1 MSGWI
6 TNPPKPVP
14 PEVAEARRKVAVEL
28 AREVKVTVKAT
39 LVAAVVPSRYV
50 KMLGR
55 VWADRELMDAEL
67 DRQVPGAVFTDELG
81 RHGQQTKQ
89 RIYLLPEGDP
99 GQQQIE
105 AAA

>member
-39 LVAAVVPSRYV
+39 LVAAAVPSRYV

-55 VWADRELMDAEL
+55 VWADRELMDAEVA
-67 DRQVPGAVFTDELG
+67 RQVPGAVFTDELG
-81 RHGQQTKQ
+81 TRQRQTTQ
-89 RIYLLPEGDP
+89 RIYLLPDHDT
-99 GQQQIE
+99 GQQQ